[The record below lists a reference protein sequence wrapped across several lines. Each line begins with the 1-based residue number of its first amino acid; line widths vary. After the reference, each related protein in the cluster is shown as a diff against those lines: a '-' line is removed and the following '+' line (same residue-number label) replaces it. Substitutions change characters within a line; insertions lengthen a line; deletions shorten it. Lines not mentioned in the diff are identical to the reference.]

1 MPEEV
6 QMYKKPPSLEK
17 LSRNLY
23 MASHMAGFSI
33 IMDGDSSKKKNN
45 QNHKQYPL
53 GSHSPLWNMNLLCQH
68 YQKYKIRKAVDSTLD
83 LNGQFICQ
91 PAYKDV
97 SLHNDKKGN
106 S

>member
-33 IMDGDSSKKKNN
+33 IMDGDSSKKK
-45 QNHKQYPL
+45 
-53 GSHSPLWNMNLLCQH
+53 
-68 YQKYKIRKAVDSTLD
+68 
-83 LNGQFICQ
+83 Q
-91 PAYKDV
+91 PKP
-97 SLHNDKKGN
+97 
-106 S
+106 